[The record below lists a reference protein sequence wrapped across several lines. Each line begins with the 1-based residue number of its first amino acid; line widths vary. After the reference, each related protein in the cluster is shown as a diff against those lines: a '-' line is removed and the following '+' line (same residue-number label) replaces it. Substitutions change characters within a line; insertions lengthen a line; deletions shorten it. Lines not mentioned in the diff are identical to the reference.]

1 MGLDELEMEEARELV
16 ICTMEER
23 GQQETP
29 ASAGQCA
36 SGRSSC
42 GERGTGTAERVLY

>member
-16 ICTMEER
+16 ICMMEDR
-23 GQQETP
+23 GQQKTP

-36 SGRSSC
+36 SGRSSY
-42 GERGTGTAERVLY
+42 GERGMGTAKRVLY